1 MEAYSL
7 DLRRRVC
14 EACDEGELSREEVSQ
29 QFKVSRSF
37 VQKLLARRK
46 SGGSIAAKP
55 KGGGC
60 RPLLGERDR
69 RLLLDQ
75 VNGKADATLAELC
88 EVLVGTG
95 GPRVSKPTMCRV
107 LAALGLR
114 LKKRRCTPAS
124 GTRRA
129 SAHCGDIGKNALPGW
144 IPKSW
149 FLWTKAGS
157 ILP

>member
-7 DLRRRVC
+7 DLRQRVC
-14 EACDEGELSREEVSQ
+14 EACDEGQLSREEVAQ

-60 RPLLGERDR
+60 KPLLGEQDR
-69 RLLLDQ
+69 RLLLNQ
-75 VNGKADATLAELC
+75 VHGKADATLAELC
-88 EVLVGTG
+88 QWLVGAG
-95 GPRVSKPTMCRV
+95 GPRVSRPTMCRV

-114 LKKRRCTPAS
+114 LKKRRCMPAS
-124 GTRRA
+124 GTRRV
-129 SAHCGDIGKNALPGW
+129 SAPCGGIGKGVLPRW
-144 IPKSW
+144 IPRSW

-157 ILP
+157 IPQ